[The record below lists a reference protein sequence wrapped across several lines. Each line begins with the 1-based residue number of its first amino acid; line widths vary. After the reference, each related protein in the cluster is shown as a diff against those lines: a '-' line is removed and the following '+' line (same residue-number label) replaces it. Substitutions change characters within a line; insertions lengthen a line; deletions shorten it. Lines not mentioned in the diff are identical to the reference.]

1 MEKFNRKR
9 KIVGIL
15 LTIVAIGIL
24 IVACKKVNEDKVK
37 TSEVQSEIKDKDK
50 KIADIQNKKHELEEK
65 MKKAKSQ
72 EEKERIEK
80 EIKEQESKLKDI
92 KKDSEAKKTID
103 KTTKVEEKETLSDKQ
118 TNKPSSSK
126 TASDKSAN
134 AANKASNNKQSTT
147 SSGNST
153 SSKASTSNSNTST
166 SFNTGSG
173 KNPVITTKTIT
184 ETNDINFNV
193 VDNLAYTG
201 AKSRTYQEGMEG
213 REETTI
219 KITYSDGVEIKREV
233 ISTRT
238 ITNPQDKIIER
249 YVKVRD
255 RKTQIVMVENPDDPI
270 VEYITKP
277 RWFVKNQETGE
288 VKIFYS
294 DKEAFD
300 YYGELSLT
308 VLTNWGTYEDEVI
321 ENIVAYYKTLEKE
334 EVVQEEAWEW
344 QH

>member
-1 MEKFNRKR
+1 MKR
-9 KIVGIL
+9 KI
-15 LTIVAIGIL
+15 AIL
-24 IVACKKVNEDKVK
+24 ITTLLMASLVFVACKKANEDKVK

-65 MKKAKSQ
+65 MKNAKSQ
-72 EEKERIEK
+72 EEKEKIEK

-126 TASDKSAN
+126 TASDKSTN

-166 SFNTGSG
+166 SSNTESG

-201 AKSRTYQEGMEG
+201 AKSRTYQEGREG

-219 KITYSDGVEIKREV
+219 KITYSDGVEIKREL

-277 RWFVKNQETGE
+277 RWFVKE
-288 VKIFYS
+288 VSSGKIHIFYS
-294 DKEAFD
+294 YEEMEAFD
-300 YYGELSLT
+300 DEITKKGI
-308 VLTNWGTYEDEVI
+308 VTNWGTYEDEVI
-321 ENIVAYYKTLEKE
+321 ENIVGYYKTLEKE
-334 EVVQEEAWEW
+334 VVVQEEAWEW

>member
-15 LTIVAIGIL
+15 LTIVAIGVL
-24 IVACKKVNEDKVK
+24 IVACTKKANEDKLK

-50 KIADIQNKKHELEEK
+50 EIADIQNKKHELEEK
-65 MKKAKSQ
+65 MKNAISQ
-72 EEKERIEK
+72 EEKEKIEK

-118 TNKPSSSK
+118 TNRPSSSK
-126 TASDKSAN
+126 TASDKSKN

-153 SSKASTSNSNTST
+153 SSKASTSNSNTSI
-166 SFNTGSG
+166 SSNTGSG

-201 AKSRTYQEGMEG
+201 AKSRTYQNGVQGKEKV
-213 REETTI
+213 TT
-219 KITYSDGVEIKREV
+219 KITYSDGVEINREIV
-233 ISTRT
+233 SREIV
-238 ITNPQDKIIER
+238 TNPQDKIIER

-255 RKTQIVMVENPDDPI
+255 RKTQTVMVENPDDPI

-294 DKEAFD
+294 YDDMMREVESST
-300 YYGELSLT
+300 YLH
-308 VLTNWGTYEDEVI
+308 NWGDYEDEVT
-321 ENIVAYYKTLEKE
+321 EKIVGYYKTLEKE
-334 EVVQEEAWEW
+334 VVVQEEAWEW